1 MLVFLALLLAPA
13 DAAPSVPAGVP
24 VLQPEAAAAFV
35 REGEAKEERT
45 TREIEA
51 RTNEEL
57 SRALTE
63 ALSGRSSLVYQE
75 GHGVYVEYTA
85 PDGQL
90 RMWYP
95 NNLRVVRG
103 SWGVRQV
110 RGRARACFRYS
121 NAVNPVT
128 QVFEPTECVSA
139 VQSLSGANVLRS
151 WPGDVFGLMADRIP
165 YRKTS
170 MDMPSPE
177 LLGAGAAPGQP

>member
-1 MLVFLALLLAPA
+1 MAPA
-13 DAAPSVPAGVP
+13 DSAPSVPAGVP
-24 VLQPEAAAAFV
+24 VLEPEAAAAFV
-35 REGEAKEERT
+35 REGEEKEERT
-45 TREIEA
+45 AREIEG
-51 RTNEEL
+51 RSNEEVL
-57 SRALTE
+57 RALTE
-63 ALSGRSSLVYQE
+63 SLSGRSNLVYQE
-75 GHGVYVEYTA
+75 GHGVFVEYTA

-95 NNLRVVRG
+95 NNVRVVRG

-110 RGRARACFRYS
+110 RGRARACFRYV

-151 WPGDVFGLMADRIP
+151 WPGDVFGLMEDRIP

-177 LLGAGAAPGQP
+177 LLGEGAASSQP